1 MHIIKYMLPS
11 YVIVLVQKCVISKGF
26 YDVIIKKENSFIIP
40 TLINQQHKNPIKL
53 DAFAKIKYKK
63 YKLLNSNLVHKINSI
78 TCI

>member
-1 MHIIKYMLPS
+1 MLSS

-53 DAFAKIKYKK
+53 DAFVKKAKIKYEK